1 MTISGIDH
9 VEYYVGDLAKSATTL
24 CDAFGFKVAG
34 RQAAGTGPSGQQSL
48 LLAQGQIRLLLTT
61 ATSASHPAAHY
72 VKRHGDGVAVI
83 AFRTG
88 DVRRTFAETVA
99 AGAKA
104 AASPKFAGTGDAVVG
119 TAVVSGFGDVLHKLV
134 QRADP
139 DSEFAPGA
147 IEMTPARGPGDG
159 AGDGPELLE
168 ALDHVAVCLQ
178 PGELDSTV
186 RFYRDVFGL
195 AQIYDERIEVGSQ
208 AMLSKVVQDAAAT
221 VTFTLIEPDLSRE
234 PGQIDDYLTAH
245 DGAGVQHLAFR
256 TADIALAVQTISGR
270 GVEFLVAPAGYYQT
284 LQARL
289 GMLAIPVPVLRELNV
304 LADRDRWGQMFQIFA
319 RSTHPRHTFFLELI
333 ERKGALTFGSR
344 NIQALYEALED
355 EHAEHAEHAEHGSE
369 LTTLTSDR

>member
-1 MTISGIDH
+1 MRISGIDH
-9 VEYYVGDLAKSATTL
+9 VEYYVDDLAKSAATL
-24 CDAFGFKVAG
+24 CEAFGFEVAG
-34 RQAAGTGPSGQQSL
+34 RQAAGAGPSGQQSL

-83 AFRTG
+83 AFKTD

-99 AGAKA
+99 AGATPI
-104 AASPKFAGTGDAVVG
+104 ASPEFAGTGDAVVG
-119 TAVVSGFGDVLHKLV
+119 TAAVSGFGDVLHKLV

-139 DSEFAPGA
+139 AGEFAPGA
-147 IEMTPARGPGDG
+147 IEMTPARGSRGGD
-159 AGDGPELLE
+159 DTELFE

-186 RFYRDVFGL
+186 QYYRDVFGL
-195 AQIYDERIEVGSQ
+195 AQIYDERIEVGNQ
-208 AMLSKVVQDAAAT
+208 AMLSKVVQDEAAS

-234 PGQIDDYLTAH
+234 PGQIDEFLTAH

-256 TADIALAVQTISGR
+256 TADIALAVRTVSGR

-284 LQARL
+284 LRARL
-289 GMLAIPVPVLRELNV
+289 GMLAIPIPVLRELNV

-344 NIQALYEALED
+344 NIKALYEALED
-355 EHAEHAEHAEHGSE
+355 EHADHDSE